1 MKNNQWDE
9 KNNNKASP
17 KPIPVTHE
25 NTTNK
30 NDKTRQTIKDTKVQ

>member
-25 NTTNK
+25 NTNK